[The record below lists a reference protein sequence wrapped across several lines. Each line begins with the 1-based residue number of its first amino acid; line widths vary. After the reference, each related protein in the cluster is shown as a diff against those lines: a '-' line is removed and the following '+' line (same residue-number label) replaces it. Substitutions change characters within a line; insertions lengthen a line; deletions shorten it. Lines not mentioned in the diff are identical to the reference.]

1 MRKKLYIETSVWNQ
15 LEHTDRPDWNKTAH
29 RFMTTLKEGYYE
41 PYISF
46 IVLDEIGRTPDETLR
61 RRLIDRIDNIQPTVL
76 DFDDEAA
83 ALTELFMESAFK
95 GSKSLRIYN
104 DCSHVAIATVNQ
116 IKHIVSFNC
125 DHLVNDRRIDGFNA
139 IIVQNGYDLFI
150 DISTPEKFNMIPLE

>member
-1 MRKKLYIETSVWNQ
+1 MKKKLYIETSVWNQ

-29 RFMTTLKEGYYE
+29 RLIKTLKEGYYE

-46 IVLDEIGRTPDETLR
+46 IVLDEIGRTPDEALR
-61 RRLIDRIDNIQPTVL
+61 QRLIDHISNIQPTVL
-76 DFDDEAA
+76 DFDNEAT
-83 ALTELFMESAFK
+83 ALTEQFMESAFK
-95 GSKSLRIYN
+95 GSNSLRLYN

-150 DISTPEKFNMIPLE
+150 DISTPEKFNKIPLE